1 VVKYYSKENLCGV
14 NMEKLVLIDGNSLLN
29 RAFYATPVFTTKDG
43 LPTNGVFG
51 FVKLI
56 LKIMSDKKPTHM
68 AVAFD
73 LRAPTFRHK
82 MYADY
87 KAGRKPMPDDLAVQM
102 PILKDVL
109 RLMNI
114 RICEKEGYEAD
125 DLIGT
130 IAKKFSIP
138 TYIYTGDRD
147 SYQLVDETTNVCYT
161 KRGVSDILELSLE
174 NFKDEIGIT
183 PAQIIELKALMGDK
197 SDNIPGVA
205 GVGEVSAMN
214 LLQKYGDV
222 DGIYAHLDEITGAMN
237 RRLTEN
243 KEAAYFSKQL
253 ATIDIHAPFDIE
265 LNECVLRKTFNA
277 SVKDKF
283 AELEFKSLLTKDIFE
298 ETNMDA
304 DFSASEKKQTIK
316 KVIEILPKSIAEG
329 LSAVETS
336 NAQYVACYLTQDAFK
351 FCLADEEIEAKE
363 YVFPIMV
370 GLLDVGFYD
379 YQLIPLF
386 KAIFEGKKRV
396 ISYNAKEIM
405 HLIAAYEVEHFAPY
419 EDVSILKCLADGL
432 GNTDKLEFCLQY
444 YGIPEKNTAYGLI
457 YLYEKYSAELRETE
471 KKLYKEVEL
480 PLVKVL
486 FDMEKQGVCVNEA
499 ALREFSIRYNE
510 ELSMLVEKI
519 YDLAGEKFNVNSTQQ
534 LGRIL
539 FDKLKIGAG
548 VKKNKDS
555 KNYKTTAEELEKY
568 ADESEIVRYLLRY
581 RKIQKINSTYIEGFK
596 PLIKN
601 GKVHTTYNQCN
612 TQTGRLSS
620 TNPNLQNIPVRT
632 EEGRELRKLFT
643 ASVGNVLID
652 ADYSQIELRL
662 LAHFSGCK
670 ELVEAYCEGKDIHA
684 TTASQVFNVPLEEVT
699 PNMRRDAKAVNF
711 GIIYGISAFGLASDL
726 GISSKK
732 AKEYIDRYFENYSE
746 VKNYMN
752 SNVEKAKANGY
763 VETLLGRRR
772 VINELR
778 ASNFNV
784 RAFGERAAM
793 NMPLQG
799 SSADIIKIAM
809 INVANKLKNGGY
821 KARLVLQVHD
831 ELIIDCPQ
839 EEVSAV
845 KDILQNEMERAV
857 TLSVPLIVDVNVGKT
872 WFETK

>member
-1 VVKYYSKENLCGV
+1 
-14 NMEKLVLIDGNSLLN
+14 MEKLVLIDGNSLLN

-82 MYADY
+82 LYADY
-87 KAGRKPMPDDLAVQM
+87 KTGRKPMPDDLAAQLPV
-102 PILKDVL
+102 LKDVL

-114 RICEKEGYEAD
+114 RICEMPGYEAD

-161 KRGVSDILELSLE
+161 KRGVSDILELTAE
-174 NFKDEIGIT
+174 NFKDEIGLT

-214 LLQKYGDV
+214 LLNKYGDV

-237 RRLTEN
+237 RKLTEN
-243 KEAAYFSKQL
+243 KETAYFSKQL
-253 ATIDIHAPFDIE
+253 ATIDVNAPFEIA
-265 LNECVLRKTFNA
+265 LNECVLKQTFNSA
-277 SVKDKF
+277 LKEKF
-283 AELEFKSLLTKDIFE
+283 AELEFKSLLNKDIFE
-298 ETNMDA
+298 NTENADVAADA
-304 DFSASEKKQTIK
+304 KKENTIK
-316 KVIEILPKSIAEG
+316 TVTEILPQSIAEG
-329 LSAVETS
+329 VAVIEQSSAQYIACCLSA
-336 NAQYVACYLTQDAFK
+336 DGFR
-351 FCLADEEIEAKE
+351 FCLDEDGAEAKE

-379 YQLIPLF
+379 YQLRPLL
-386 KAIFEGKKRV
+386 KAVYEGKKRV
-396 ISYNAKEIM
+396 ISYNTKDVM
-405 HLIAAYEVEHFAPY
+405 HLLNEQDVAFSAPY

-432 GNTDKLEFCLQY
+432 GNTDKLDFCLQY
-444 YGIPEKNTAYGLI
+444 FSLPEKNPAYGLI
-457 YLYEKYSAELRETE
+457 YLFHHYIDSLREAE
-471 KKLYKEVEL
+471 QKLYKDVEM
-480 PLVKVL
+480 PLVRVL
-486 FDMEKQGVCVNEA
+486 FDMERQGVCVNEQ
-499 ALREFSIRYNE
+499 ALKEFSVRYNE
-510 ELSMLVEKI
+510 ELATLIEKI
-519 YDLAGEKFNVNSTQQ
+519 YQLAGEQFNVNSTQQ
-534 LGRIL
+534 LGKIL

-601 GKVHTTYNQCN
+601 GKVHTTYNQSN

-632 EEGRELRKLFT
+632 DEGRELRKLFT
-643 ASVGNVLID
+643 ASEGNVLID

-670 ELVEAYCEGKDIHA
+670 ELIAAYCQGKDIHA
-684 TTASQVFNVPLEEVT
+684 TTASQVFNVPLDMVT
-699 PNMRRDAKAVNF
+699 LDMRRDAKAVNF
-711 GIIYGISAFGLASDL
+711 GIIYGISAFGLAADL
-726 GISSKK
+726 GISSKR

-746 VKNYMN
+746 VKNYMHA
-752 SNVEKAKANGY
+752 NVDKAKTDGY

-809 INVANKLKNGGY
+809 INVDKALKDGGFEA
-821 KARLVLQVHD
+821 KLVLQVHD
-831 ELIIDCPQ
+831 ELIIDCPKK
-839 EEVSAV
+839 EAEKV
-845 KDILQNEMERAV
+845 KEILKDEMEKAV
-857 TLSVPLIVDVNVGKT
+857 ALKVPLTVEANVGKT